1 MAGRHAGAGDSLH
14 YKEDVE
20 VARGLGLVTF
30 ICDQHLFP
38 GFSVI
43 ITLFLH
49 GLMEKKALKMD
60 PYNLHTKRLLPK
72 TLHPQMRFDS
82 YISLALKILISGL

>member
-1 MAGRHAGAGDSLH
+1 MTGNQSHCHIAGRHAGAADSLH

-30 ICDQHLFP
+30 ICDQLLFP
-38 GFSVI
+38 GFNVI

-49 GLMEKKALKMD
+49 GLLGKKALKMD
-60 PYNLHTKRLLPK
+60 PYNLYTKRLLRK
-72 TLHPQMRFDS
+72 TLYPQIRFDS
-82 YISLALKILISGL
+82 C